1 MLRGLGISRG
11 WLFRRR
17 SMGRGVGFV
26 SRLIVIKL

>member
-11 WLFRRR
+11 LLFRRR
-17 SMGRGVGFV
+17 SIRSVVGFV